1 MSYAALADRY
11 ARAIFELGIESG
23 QLKPMSDQIRQLA
36 EIYSESPE
44 LRSVLDNP
52 LVEEEKRAAILNEL
66 TSRLG
71 MGELARNSVRLLA
84 QRRRLRALPDIAK
97 RLGTLSD
104 EKAGLLRVSVTSA
117 VPLNE
122 TQYQMLSAELERAL
136 SKRVILERIEDPSLL
151 GGIVTRI
158 GDNTIDGSLKG
169 HLAELE
175 RQLCAG

>member
-11 ARAIFELGIESG
+11 ARAIFELGIETG
-23 QLKPMSDQIRQLA
+23 QLKPLSDQIRQMA
-36 EIYSESPE
+36 ETYSGSPE

-52 LVEEEKRAAILNEL
+52 VVEEPKREAILAEL

-71 MGELARNSVRLLA
+71 MGELATNSVRLLA
-84 QRRRLRALPDIAK
+84 RRRRLRALPDIAK

-117 VPLNE
+117 APLSE
-122 TQYQMLSAELERAL
+122 SHYQMLNTELERAL
-136 SKRVILERIEDPSLL
+136 SKRIILERKEDPSLI
-151 GGIVTRI
+151 GGLVTRI

-175 RQLCAG
+175 RQLRAG